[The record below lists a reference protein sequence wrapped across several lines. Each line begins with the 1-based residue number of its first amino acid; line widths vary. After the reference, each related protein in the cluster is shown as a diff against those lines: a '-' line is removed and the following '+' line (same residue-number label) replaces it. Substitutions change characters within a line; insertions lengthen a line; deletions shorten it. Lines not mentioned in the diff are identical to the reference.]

1 MVTISSRGLTCCVS
15 ASSSLSMDWVT
26 TSSSE
31 PMGCVGSPSLF
42 LIGWKRG
49 NLKAARRSVLRVSSK
64 LARFSVAEDCPADGK
79 GRPHAVQYF
88 AVQRSGSAQ
97 FGQHIVPTA
106 YPPLKRTSPSLKVY
120 EKEWPFVNVN
130 RGFTRNLRPVQ

>member
-1 MVTISSRGLTCCVS
+1 MVTISSRGVIRCVS
-15 ASSSLSMDWVT
+15 ASSSLSMDWVG

-31 PMGCVGSPSLF
+31 PIGCVGSPSLF

-49 NLKAARRSVLRVSSK
+49 NLKAARRSVLCVAGK
-64 LARFSVAEDCPADGK
+64 LACFSVAEDCPADGK

-88 AVQRSGSAQ
+88 AVQGSGSAQ

-106 YPPLKRTSPSLKVY
+106 YPPLKRTSSSLKVY
-120 EKEWPFVNVN
+120 EKMWSFVNVN
-130 RGFTRNLRPVQ
+130 PVPKE